1 MHAQLAAWAN
11 FFSCLEKAKPSSQET
26 WLHSLGYYSS
36 FFQAQS
42 SIFDDLSSAFW
53 QGNEI
58 LCGLFFSVKTFTRGG
73 VVSLTDL
80 CYLERNRL

>member
-1 MHAQLAAWAN
+1 MILCQGKAIRH
-11 FFSCLEKAKPSSQET
+11 FFSCLEKAEPSSQET

-73 VVSLTDL
+73 AQWWIWSQK
-80 CYLERNRL
+80 RS